1 MNDASKYTLEFAQ
14 ALRTSSLE
22 KIQDIINLSVESRVA
37 ILSHLTCNDSARDFF
52 LQTIEDS
59 PWLSWGIMK
68 TFTDG
73 WKQDGVLKLNNELV
87 LRQFYTQEELFEVA
101 TNTMCEVQ
109 DELLL
114 HDAKL
119 IGKDYPEILY
129 QIEDLYN
136 IYSSGFLANCQA
148 LATSTNRLLHY
159 SAFLSKRKLHQVVKT
174 LEATFKFAS
183 EAPRAPN
190 YKQGDEHVIQLMQA
204 AHSCALKLRLS
215 GAPSYSKAFLD
226 IVWKAFNKHDNAL
239 KVLFSSTGDDLQD
252 KASADM
258 MVKMLKMRYET
269 KKGKLHRP
277 ELTPPPPR
285 CSACDTLLTKPLSC
299 GRCKTVR
306 YCSRNCQVKA
316 WKMHKKSCKPYQ
328 PPTRRA
334 PPCAHQKAA
343 VASKSMENQI
353 SAKFQE
359 MMDQVLKAKGGG
371 VGNATDSDIDKNK
384 NDKMGK
390 GGRTERVGKPKP
402 GPPKNS
408 PYYHYLSTPAEQAK
422 QFEPIR
428 VRAGRVVSERTKWHP
443 CSDNRDYTTQANAR
457 WKEMMKEFKWPKS
470 DLSVK
475 SMSQCSMDF
484 SIHYVRNKV
493 KYIYDMSFTLEWEG
507 CVLGKKVEGSLSMSD
522 ISCLITHPLEWF
534 WDLRSVK
541 DDSEH
546 TTAEEIIKGSRE
558 VITAKLEKLID
569 ELKRKRGP
577 L

>member
-22 KIQDIINLSVESRVA
+22 KIHDIIQLSVESRVA

-73 WKQDGVLKLNNELV
+73 WKRDGVLKLNNELV

-101 TNTMCEVQ
+101 TNTMCEVP
-109 DELLL
+109 DELAL
-114 HDAKL
+114 HDAKQ
-119 IGKDYPEILY
+119 IGRDYPEILY

-159 SAFLSKRKLHQVVKT
+159 SAFLSKRKLLQVVKT

-183 EAPRAPN
+183 EVPKAPN
-190 YKQGDEHVIQLMQA
+190 YKQGDEHVIQLIQA

-226 IVWKAFNKHDNAL
+226 IVWKAFNKHENAL
-239 KVLFSSTGDDLQD
+239 KVLFASTGDLQD

-258 MVKMLKMRYET
+258 MVKMLKNRYET

-277 ELTPPPPR
+277 KLLPPPPR

-299 GRCKTVR
+299 GRCKIVR
-306 YCSRNCQVKA
+306 YCSRKCQVKA
-316 WKMHKKSCKPYQ
+316 WKLHKKSCKPYQ
-328 PPTRRA
+328 PPKRRA
-334 PPCAHQKAA
+334 PPHQK
-343 VASKSMENQI
+343 SKNMENQI

-359 MMDQVLKAKGGG
+359 MVDQVLKSKGGG
-371 VGNATDSDIDKNK
+371 SGNATHGNIVKNK
-384 NDKMGK
+384 NDTAVPGY
-390 GGRTERVGKPKP
+390 GIERIGKPKRN
-402 GPPKNS
+402 PPKYS
-408 PYYHYLSTPAEQAK
+408 PYYHFPSTPAEQAK
-422 QFEPIR
+422 KFEPKR
-428 VRAGRVVSERTKWHP
+428 VPKRVSPERTTWNP
-443 CSDNRDYTTQANAR
+443 CSDNREYTTQANAR

-475 SMSQCSMDF
+475 SMSQCSMEF

-507 CVLGKKVEGSLSMSD
+507 LVLGNKVEGSLSMSD
-522 ISCLITHPLEWF
+522 IMSDQTALEWF

-541 DDSEH
+541 NDDVH
-546 TTAEEIIKGSRE
+546 KTAKEIIEGSRE
-558 VITAKLEKLID
+558 VITAELEKLID
-569 ELKRKRGP
+569 ELKRKKGP
-577 L
+577 S